1 MSSVNPRQAE
11 VAINTIRFLSVD
23 MVEAAKSGHP
33 GAPMGQAAMAYTLW
47 TRFLRHNPANP
58 EWPNRDRFVLSCGHA
73 SALIYSLLHL
83 SGYDLPMEELKNF
96 RQLHSKTPG
105 HPEYGHTPGVETTT
119 GPLGQGVGNA
129 VGMAIAE
136 RWLATAFNREGFE
149 VIDHLTWVIASDG
162 DLMEG
167 VAAEASSLA
176 GHLGLGKLNVLY
188 DDNRITIDG
197 STDLS
202 FTEDVVGRYRSLGW
216 HVLEVDEGNDLE
228 ALGAAMTAA
237 RDETERPTLV
247 RVRTHIGFGS
257 PNKQDSQKSHGS
269 PLGPD
274 EVALTRENLGW
285 PHSETFHIPEEARQ
299 AFAPVA
305 EGGAAA
311 EAAWDELFRA
321 YREAYP
327 ELARAFEDRLAGK
340 VPEGWADDLPTFSPE
355 DGPMATRSASGKV
368 INAIA
373 GHWPHLVGGS
383 ADLAGSNNTEVKGA
397 PYFSRQETAGRN
409 FHFGVREHGMGA
421 VMNGM
426 ALSKMFRPYG
436 ATFLI
441 FSDYMRPSIRLAAL
455 MNLPTIYILTHDSI
469 FLGED
474 GPTHQPVSQ
483 LLSMRSI
490 PGLLVLRPCDANE
503 TAQAWKVALD
513 GNRPAALVL
522 TRQKLPVLESTAGGN
537 GVARGGYVVADPAE
551 GEARGIL
558 IASGSEVALALE
570 AQEQLAA
577 RGIPVRV
584 VSMPCWS
591 LFDEQDEAY
600 RESVLP
606 ASLTCRLAIE
616 AGSPI
621 GWHKYVGPRG
631 DVLAQ
636 EGFGASAPAKD
647 LAQEFGYTAENV
659 ARRLEALL

>member
-1 MSSVNPRQAE
+1 MSSANPSQAE
-11 VAINTIRFLSVD
+11 TAINTLRFLAID
-23 MVEAAKSGHP
+23 MVEAANSGHP
-33 GAPMGQAAMAYTLW
+33 GAPMGQAAMAFELW

-58 EWPNRDRFVLSCGHA
+58 EWCNRDRFVLSCGHA
-73 SALIYSLLHL
+73 SALLYSLLHL
-83 SGYDLPMEELKNF
+83 SGYDLPIEELKNF

-105 HPEYGHTPGVETTT
+105 HPEYGDTPGVETTT
-119 GPLGQGVGNA
+119 GPLGQGVGNG

-136 RWLATAFNREGFE
+136 RWLGSYFNREGFS
-149 VIDHLTWVIASDG
+149 VVDHSTWVIASDG

-202 FTEDVVGRYRSLGW
+202 FTENVAGRYQALGW
-216 HVLEVDEGNDLE
+216 QVLEVDDGNDLV
-228 ALGAAMTAA
+228 ALGAAMAVA
-237 RDETERPTLV
+237 RDETERPSLV

-269 PLGPD
+269 PLGAQ

-285 PHSETFHIPEEARQ
+285 PHTEPFHIPEEARL
-299 AFAPVA
+299 AFAHIA
-305 EGGAAA
+305 ETGAAA
-311 EAAWDELFRA
+311 EAEWKRLFTA
-321 YREAYP
+321 YRQAHP
-327 ELARAFEDRLAGK
+327 ELAAEFEDRLAGRSA
-340 VPEGWADDLPTFSPE
+340 EGWTDNLPSFSPE
-355 DGPMATRSASGKV
+355 EGPLATRQASGKV
-368 INAIA
+368 LNAIA
-373 GHWPHLVGGS
+373 HHWPHLVGGS

-397 PYFSRQETAGRN
+397 PYLSRQETAGRN
-409 FHFGVREHGMGA
+409 VHFGVREHGMGA

-426 ALSKMFRPYG
+426 ALSKMLRPYG

-455 MNLPTIYILTHDSI
+455 MHLPTVYILTHDSI

-490 PGLLVLRPCDANE
+490 PGLTVIRPCDANE
-503 TAQAWKVALD
+503 TAQAWKVALE
-513 GNRPAALVL
+513 GSGPAALVL
-522 TRQKLPVLESTAGGN
+522 TRQKLPVLEATNRGD
-537 GVARGGYVVADPAE
+537 GVARGAYVVADPDA
-551 GEARGIL
+551 GAPRAVL

-570 AQEQLAA
+570 ARVLLQAK
-577 RGIPVRV
+577 GIAVRV

-591 LFDEQDEAY
+591 LFDAQDATY

-606 ASLTCRLAIE
+606 KNITCRLAIE

-621 GWHKYVGPRG
+621 GWHKYVGSGG
-631 DVLAQ
+631 DVVAQ

-647 LAQEFGYTAENV
+647 LAREFGFTAENV